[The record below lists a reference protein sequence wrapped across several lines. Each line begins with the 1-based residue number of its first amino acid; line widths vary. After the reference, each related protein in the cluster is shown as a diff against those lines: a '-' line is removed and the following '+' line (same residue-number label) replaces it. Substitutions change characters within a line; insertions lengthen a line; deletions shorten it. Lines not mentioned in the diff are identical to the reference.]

1 MTCTAHTYTHTH
13 KHTYSE
19 ETEESLFHFTVVL
32 FHILLESKIGGFP
45 QTKQQKTKHTHAQP
59 HISETKGA
67 ILTASVN
74 SSFSHNKSQYV
85 NAIMLTMPIDH
96 TSRQVRDKD
105 IRLAQAPVARNQKP
119 GNS

>member
-1 MTCTAHTYTHTH
+1 MTDTDIHTD
-13 KHTYSE
+13 KKAK
-19 ETEESLFHFTVVL
+19 TEEALSGLSEFLPSAHHQGAVQ
-32 FHILLESKIGGFP
+32 KI
-45 QTKQQKTKHTHAQP
+45 KTHAQT
-59 HISETKGA
+59 HISETKSA